1 MLKNLFLKKPIFIS
15 PKIIIRI
22 PDIFIIISLFI
33 LKNKPIVVEVRAK
46 SKKIKVKDDMKIN
59 VEIIIFLLVLVMI
72 FPSRPKVVR

>member
-15 PKIIIRI
+15 PKKIIRI
-22 PDIFIIISLFI
+22 PDILIITSLFI
-33 LKNKPIVVEVRAK
+33 LKNKPIVVEVRAN

-59 VEIIIFLLVLVMI
+59 VEIIIFLLVLVKI